1 MMKLWNSPLVVKNLK
16 SIKEFIAEE
25 DNEDKVLETVQEI
38 YRMINR
44 DQWKNKNICLWSIPV
59 K

>member
-1 MMKLWNSPLVVKNLK
+1 MMKLRNSPLVVKNLK

-38 YRMINR
+38 YQMINR
-44 DQWKNKNICLWSIPV
+44 YQWKNKNICLWSIPV

>member
-1 MMKLWNSPLVVKNLK
+1 MMKLRNSPLVVKNLK

-25 DNEDKVLETVQEI
+25 DNEEKVLETVQEI

-44 DQWKNKNICLWSIPV
+44 YQWKNKNICLWRYI
-59 K
+59 

>member
-1 MMKLWNSPLVVKNLK
+1 MMKLRNSPLVVKNLK

-38 YRMINR
+38 YRMLNR
-44 DQWKNKNICLWSIPV
+44 YQWKNKNICLWRYI
-59 K
+59 

>member
-1 MMKLWNSPLVVKNLK
+1 MMKLRNSPLVVKNLK

-38 YRMINR
+38 YRMIKR
-44 DQWKNKNICLWSIPV
+44 YQWKNICLWRYI
-59 K
+59 